1 MKPLF
6 FLAAVFCAFA
16 ADPPAVEEKAI
27 RQVLS
32 GQVEAWNRGDIPR
45 FMDGYEKSGATTFV
59 SAAVTRG
66 HQPVLDGYVKKY
78 PTRDAMGKLAFSE
91 IEVHMLGAGHAWVLG
106 RFDLER
112 NAAGGGNKGGRFT
125 LVFSRTSQ
133 GWKIVLD
140 HTS

>member
-6 FLAAVFCAFA
+6 FLAAFCVLA
-16 ADPPAVEEKAI
+16 AEPAAEDKAI

-32 GQVEAWNRGDIPR
+32 RQVDAWNRADIPG
-45 FMDGYEKSGATTFV
+45 FMEGYEKSAATTFV
-59 SAAVTRG
+59 GAAVTRG
-66 HQPVLDGYVKKY
+66 HQPVLDNYVKRY
-78 PTRDAMGKLAFSE
+78 PARDAMGKLLFSE

-125 LVFSRTSQ
+125 LVLSKTSQ

>member
-1 MKPLF
+1 MKLLF
-6 FLAAVFCAFA
+6 FLVAFCALA
-16 ADPPAVEEKAI
+16 AEPVAGEKAI

-32 GQVEAWNRGDIPR
+32 RQVDAWNRGDLPA
-45 FMDGYEKSGATTFV
+45 FMDGYEKSAATTFV
-59 SAAVTRG
+59 GAAVTRG
-66 HQPVLDGYVKKY
+66 YQPVLDGYVKRY
-78 PTRDAMGKLAFSE
+78 PTRDAMGKLVFSE
-91 IEVHMLGAGHAWVLG
+91 IEVHMLGDGHAWVLG

-125 LVFSRTSQ
+125 LVLSRTSQ